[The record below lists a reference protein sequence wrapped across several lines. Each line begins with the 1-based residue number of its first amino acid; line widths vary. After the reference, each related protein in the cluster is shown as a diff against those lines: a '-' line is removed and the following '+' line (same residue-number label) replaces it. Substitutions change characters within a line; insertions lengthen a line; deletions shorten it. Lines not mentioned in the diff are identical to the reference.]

1 MQAAFNAFLLGFP
14 ALFSIVNPLS
24 GGLIFRTVVGGR
36 GDAAYASLSLRVAIY
51 SFIVI
56 MVSLWAGTFVLAFF
70 GVTLPA
76 LRVAG
81 GMVVALSA
89 WDRLNAPEKRE
100 QQKQAQAAPAAGE
113 GEDIAFYPLTLPFTT
128 GPGTIAVAIALGAGR
143 PHFSTG
149 LIAFCAG
156 MSLAALAVAV
166 LVWVIYRYAE
176 RIAHPLGEAGT
187 RILTRVLSFLLL
199 CVGTQI
205 LINGI
210 TDVLRPLLPSRW

>member
-1 MQAAFNAFLLGFP
+1 
-14 ALFSIVNPLS
+14 
-24 GGLIFRTVVGGR
+24 
-36 GDAAYASLSLRVAIY
+36 
-51 SFIVI
+51 
-56 MVSLWAGTFVLAFF
+56 VLAFF

-81 GMVVALSA
+81 GLVVALSA

-100 QQKQAQAAPAAGE
+100 QQKQAQAAPAETGDE
-113 GEDIAFYPLTLPFTT
+113 IAFYPLTLPFTT

-143 PHFSTG
+143 PHFATG
-149 LIAFCAG
+149 LVAFCAG
-156 MSLAALAVAV
+156 MSAAALAVALLIWIV
-166 LVWVIYRYAE
+166 YRYAE
-176 RIAHPLGEAGT
+176 RISHPLGEAGT
-187 RILTRVLSFLLL
+187 RILTRVLSFLLM

>member
-1 MQAAFNAFLLGFP
+1 MKAAFDAFLLGFP
-14 ALFSIVNPLS
+14 SLFSIVNPLS
-24 GGLIFRTVVGGR
+24 GGLIFRAVVGGR
-36 GDAAYASLSLRVAIY
+36 SDAAYASLSLRVAIY
-51 SFIVI
+51 SFFVM
-56 MVSLWAGTFVLAFF
+56 MVSLWGGTFVLAFF

-81 GMVVALSA
+81 GLVVALSA

-100 QQKQAQAAPAAGE
+100 QQKQRQAASAETGDE
-113 GEDIAFYPLTLPFTT
+113 IAFYPLTLPFTT

-149 LIAFCAG
+149 LVAFCAG
-156 MSLAALAVAV
+156 MSAAAFAVAV
-166 LVWVIYRYAE
+166 LIWIVYRYAE
-176 RIAHPLGEAGT
+176 RISHPLGEAGT
-187 RILTRVLSFLLL
+187 RILTRVLSFLLM

-210 TDVLRPLLPSRW
+210 TDVLRLALPSRW

>member
-1 MQAAFNAFLLGFP
+1 MQAAINAFLLGFP
-14 ALFSIVNPLS
+14 ALFSIVNPLT
-24 GGLIFRTVVGGR
+24 GGLIFHTVVGCR
-36 GDAAYASLSLRVAIY
+36 DDAAYASLSLRVAIY
-51 SFIVI
+51 AFLVMMI
-56 MVSLWAGTFVLAFF
+56 SLWTGSFVLAFF

-81 GMVVALSA
+81 GLVVALSA

-100 QQKQAQAAPAAGE
+100 QQKQEQAAPAE
-113 GEDIAFYPLTLPFTT
+113 TGEDIAFFPLTLPFTT

-143 PHFSTG
+143 PHFRSG
-149 LIAFCAG
+149 LIAFSIG
-156 MSLAALAVAV
+156 MSAAALAVAV
-166 LVWVIYRYAE
+166 TVWLIYRYAE
-176 RIAHPLGEAGT
+176 RLAHPLGERGT

-210 TDVLRPLLPSRW
+210 TDVLRPLLPARW

>member
-1 MQAAFNAFLLGFP
+1 MKAAVDAFLLGFP

-51 SFIVI
+51 SFLVM

-81 GMVVALSA
+81 GLVVALSA

-100 QQKQAQAAPAAGE
+100 QQKQAQAAPAE
-113 GEDIAFYPLTLPFTT
+113 TGEDIAFYPLTLPFTT

-143 PHFSTG
+143 PHFVNG
-149 LIAFCAG
+149 LIEFCTG
-156 MSLAALAVAV
+156 MSAAALAVAV
-166 LVWVIYRYAE
+166 LVWVVYRYAE
-176 RIAHPLGEAGT
+176 RLAHPLGEGGT

-199 CVGTQI
+199 CVGVQI
-205 LINGI
+205 LLNGI
-210 TDVLRPLLPSRW
+210 TDVLRPLLPARW

>member
-1 MQAAFNAFLLGFP
+1 MQAAINAFLLGFP
-14 ALFSIVNPLS
+14 ALFSIVNPLT
-24 GGLIFRTVVGGR
+24 GGLIFHAVVGCR
-36 GDAAYASLSLRVAIY
+36 DDAAYASLSLRVAVY
-51 SFIVI
+51 SFLVMMI
-56 MVSLWAGTFVLAFF
+56 SLWTGSFVLAFF

-81 GMVVALSA
+81 GLVVALSA

-100 QQKQAQAAPAAGE
+100 LQKQEQAAPAE
-113 GEDIAFYPLTLPFTT
+113 TGEDIAFFPLTLPFTT

-143 PHFSTG
+143 PHFHSG
-149 LIAFCAG
+149 LIAFSIG
-156 MSLAALAVAV
+156 MSAAALAVAV
-166 LVWVIYRYAE
+166 TVWLIYRYAE
-176 RIAHPLGEAGT
+176 RLAHPLGESGS